1 MLCFA
6 FMTFESEHLL
16 YAVLCLV
23 AQLCPTLCDPMDY
36 RLPSSCV
43 HRDSPGKNIWVLC
56 HALLQGIFPTQGS
69 NPGLPHFRQIIF
81 CLCYQGSSKVS
92 IMVVYTHFWSLLT
105 LNSLLLRFMYMTGS
119 YCELFIFTAHSN
131 SFILPTALPYHQDLE
146 YYLVIVL
153 NIIIIQKDK

>member
-1 MLCFA
+1 
-6 FMTFESEHLL
+6 
-16 YAVLCLV
+16 
-23 AQLCPTLCDPMDY
+23 
-36 RLPSSCV
+36 
-43 HRDSPGKNIWVLC
+43 
-56 HALLQGIFPTQGS
+56 
-69 NPGLPHFRQIIF
+69 
-81 CLCYQGSSKVS
+81 
-92 IMVVYTHFWSLLT
+92 MVVYTHFWSLLT